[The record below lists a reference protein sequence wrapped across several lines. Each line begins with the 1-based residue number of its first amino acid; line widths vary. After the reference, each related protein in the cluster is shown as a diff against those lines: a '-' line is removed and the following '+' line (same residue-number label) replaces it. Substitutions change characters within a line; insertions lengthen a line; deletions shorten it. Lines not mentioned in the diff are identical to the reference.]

1 MKAPNSQKF
10 LSRPRLKRR
19 ATETYPHQTLE
30 PLVVAAK
37 PIHSI
42 EFTTNNYS
50 TKPKSKHKKAPTTAP
65 ARVRATSQTA
75 LIQSI
80 TEKNVLLLTPDVLNT
95 DEVVSTI
102 PSPDFRN
109 IKEDDEVKE
118 KQLIQLVALESN
130 GSEVLSNISVKSK
143 IKLKP
148 QVPRCRSAMEPKSLN
163 LLNKDYPRFILITDE
178 EHRIESWYHKYP
190 FIISDDLLQSLQSKQ
205 NKATVSAYFTDDN
218 EYFLDSH
225 ITTKTYLQSKLFHID
240 SDWKKYDIIFISNNI
255 YQQIIIY
262 LQTIIN
268 LIIKSS
274 GKVIHIY
281 QINHR
286 EDLKKQI
293 RYIVTQL
300 KQRIFSHV

>member
-1 MKAPNSQKF
+1 M
-10 LSRPRLKRR
+10 
-19 ATETYPHQTLE
+19 
-30 PLVVAAK
+30 
-37 PIHSI
+37 
-42 EFTTNNYS
+42 
-50 TKPKSKHKKAPTTAP
+50 
-65 ARVRATSQTA
+65 
-75 LIQSI
+75 
-80 TEKNVLLLTPDVLNT
+80 
-95 DEVVSTI
+95 
-102 PSPDFRN
+102 
-109 IKEDDEVKE
+109 
-118 KQLIQLVALESN
+118 IQLVSLESN